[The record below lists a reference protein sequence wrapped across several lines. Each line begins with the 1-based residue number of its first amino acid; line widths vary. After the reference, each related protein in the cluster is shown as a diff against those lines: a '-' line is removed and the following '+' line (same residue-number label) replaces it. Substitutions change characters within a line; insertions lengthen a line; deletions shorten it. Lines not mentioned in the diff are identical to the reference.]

1 VILENAKKYAFRYN
15 RAVFDF
21 HQKRK
26 LRSVL
31 NAPITQGFLLVL
43 VCWAGYS
50 AYERFVIAMEMQ
62 DRREIAEAEA
72 AVLQARKA
80 ELEAEVEYLSN
91 ERGIEAEVR
100 RQFDVALPG
109 EQVVVIVDEN
119 VEESEVLPLATTS
132 PEQQETKR
140 WYQFWR

>member
-1 VILENAKKYAFRYN
+1 M
-15 RAVFDF
+15 FDF

-26 LRSVL
+26 LRAVL

-43 VCWAGYS
+43 VCLVAIS
-50 AYERFVIAMEMQ
+50 AFERYQIAMEMKE
-62 DRREIAEAEA
+62 RRQAAELSATALESKKA
-72 AVLQARKA
+72 TLQA
-80 ELEAEVEYLSN
+80 EVDYLSN

-109 EQVVVIVDEN
+109 EKVVVIVDEEPD
-119 VEESEVLPLATTS
+119 EESLVEPLATTS
-132 PEQQETKR
+132 NAAPQKR